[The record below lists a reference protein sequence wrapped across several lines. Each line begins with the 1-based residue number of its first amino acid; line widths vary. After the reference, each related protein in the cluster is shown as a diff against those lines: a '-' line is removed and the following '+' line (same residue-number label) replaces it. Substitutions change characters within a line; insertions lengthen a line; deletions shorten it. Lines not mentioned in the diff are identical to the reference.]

1 MADSEIKLPPSSA
14 HTGGDITVADLVV
27 AKLAGR
33 AAQLT
38 YGVVGMRE
46 SPLAGIAR
54 LFKGPFTKGVDV
66 DLHEGRA
73 DVTLHVVMERGINLA
88 QVTEN
93 LREQVRFEVES
104 QSGVTVGQ
112 INVRVED
119 VRA

>member
-1 MADSEIKLPPSSA
+1 MTESEIRLA
-14 HTGGDITVADLVV
+14 ATRADLGGEITVADLVI

-38 YGVVGMRE
+38 YGVIGMRE

-66 DLHEGRA
+66 DVHGGHA

-104 QSGVTVGQ
+104 HSGVTVGQ
-112 INVRVED
+112 VNVRVED
-119 VRA
+119 VRE

>member
-1 MADSEIKLPPSSA
+1 MADSEIKLPISSA
-14 HTGGDITVADLVV
+14 HVGGDIAVADLVV

-38 YGVVGMRE
+38 YGVIGMRE

-66 DLHEGRA
+66 DLHEGLA

-93 LREQVRFEVES
+93 LRQQVRFEVES
-104 QSGVTVGQ
+104 QSGVKVGQ
-112 INVRVED
+112 VNVRIED

>member
-1 MADSEIKLPPSSA
+1 MADSEIKLPPADA
-14 HTGGDITVADLVV
+14 HLGGDIVVADLVV

-119 VRA
+119 VRE

>member
-1 MADSEIKLPPSSA
+1 MAESEIKLAASRA
-14 HTGGDITVADLVV
+14 DVGGDIAVADLVI

-38 YGVVGMRE
+38 YGVLGMRE

-66 DLHEGRA
+66 DLHDGCA

-104 QSGVTVGQ
+104 QSGVKLGQ
-112 INVRVED
+112 VNVRVED
-119 VRA
+119 VRE

>member
-1 MADSEIKLPPSSA
+1 MAESEIKLPAA
-14 HTGGDITVADLVV
+14 HAGVGGDIAVADLVV

-38 YGVVGMRE
+38 YGVIGMRE

-66 DLHEGRA
+66 DLREDRV

-93 LREQVRFEVES
+93 LRDQVRFEVES
-104 QSGVTVGQ
+104 QSGVKVGQ

-119 VRA
+119 VRS